1 MQLLFLVKTKTI
13 FTFSPANWTNSI
25 TRHPLIIAFQVS
37 GEELFKSTHVLTHPQ
52 QHASTRNSKKTKNK
66 LQAKKKKK
74 KKAKAK

>member
-52 QHASTRNSKKTKNK
+52 QHASTRNSKKTKK
-66 LQAKKKKK
+66 QTTSQKK